1 MNLPLGLS
9 LRLKRTLNLA
19 ALAEHAEQVIRTRLG
34 GLGSPELDFPVECVD
49 SAETPILS
57 VCPVEAIEP
66 GCLTFATSKSY
77 LSKVE
82 NSEAAAVVLPLDLTS
97 SVKPF
102 IRAPEPRL
110 VFSVILELTVAEPSL
125 VSSGPAGV
133 RFKDRG
139 SVEIGEGATIGDWT
153 YIGRDVSIGRGVMIY
168 PQVFIDDDVTVG
180 DDSVIYPGAIIFR
193 QTVIGRNVIIHA
205 GAVIGDDG
213 FGYNQIVDLKSGRL
227 HHMKNVH
234 AGGVV
239 IEDDVEIGSQVCVD
253 RGLVGSTTIG
263 AGTKLDNQV
272 HIAHNVRIGRDCI
285 ILAQVGIAG
294 TSRVGDRVFV
304 LGQAGVIN
312 GINIGDDAIIIGMA
326 GVSSDVP
333 AGRTAWA
340 GRPAQKA
347 DDEWKQKALIRREL
361 PRVREFFKLL
371 RKHDSL
377 ADLKSSFFKP
387 AGRAG
392 TED

>member
-1 MNLPLGLS
+1 M
-9 LRLKRTLNLA
+9 RLKQTFALG
-19 ALAEHAEQVIRTRLG
+19 ALAEHAEQVITTRLG
-34 GLGSPELDFPVECVD
+34 SLGSPDLDFQVECAG
-49 SAETPILS
+49 SRETPILS
-57 VCPVEAIEP
+57 VCPVESIEP

-77 LSKVE
+77 LAIVE
-82 NSEAAAVVLPLDLTS
+82 ASEAAAVVLPHDLAS

-102 IRAPEPRL
+102 IRAQEPRL
-110 VFSVILELTVAEPSL
+110 VFSVILELAVDAPSL
-125 VSSGPAGV
+125 IAAGPEGV
-133 RFKDRG
+133 RFKDRA
-139 SVEIGEGATIGDWT
+139 SVEIGEGVTIGDWT
-153 YIGRDVSIGRGVMIY
+153 YIGRDVSLGRGATIY
-168 PQVFIDDDVTVG
+168 PQVFIDDCVTVG
-180 DDSVIYPGAIIFR
+180 EGSVIYPGVTIFR
-193 QTVIGRNVIIHA
+193 NTTIGRNTTIHA
-205 GAVIGDDG
+205 GAIIGDDG
-213 FGYNQIVDLKSGRL
+213 FGYNQVPDLKRGRL

-253 RGLVGSTTIG
+253 RGLVGATIIG

-312 GINIGDDAIIIGMA
+312 GISIGDDAIIIGMA
-326 GVSSDVP
+326 GVSTDVP

-371 RKHDSL
+371 KKHDSL
-377 ADLKSSFFKP
+377 ADIKGNFFKS
-387 AGRAG
+387 AGRAKS
-392 TED
+392 EDEQP